1 MDKNKFCNRVINLIT
16 DQLIEEGYDFDYNS
30 FGVDGFT
37 PSMGTLQKMDQFISN
52 LHIPNELGDMEYI
65 INRGVIKN
73 IREHRRKRFNEDSKE
88 NIRQSQ

>member
-1 MDKNKFCNRVINLIT
+1 VDKKKFCDRVIKLIT
-16 DQLIEEGYDFDYNS
+16 DKLIEEGYDFDYNS

-37 PSMGTLQKMDQFISN
+37 PSMGTLLKMDQFISK

-73 IREHRRKRFNEDSKE
+73 IREHRRKRFNKDNEE